1 MSFLAMDY
9 KNRDSSSVL
18 SDSSIN
24 TDHHW
29 MQRALKEARI
39 AFDNGEVPVGAVL
52 VSHGKLLA
60 SCHNQVEQL
69 ADATAHA
76 EMLALTAAMNSLGTK
91 YLPHATLYVT
101 LEPCVMCMGAIR
113 WAQIGR
119 VVYGAGESRFGYQ
132 HLAPQSP
139 HPACAIEGG
148 VLESEC
154 KELMQSFFELKR
166 TSGAVKGYKVNG

>member
-1 MSFLAMDY
+1 MGC
-9 KNRDSSSVL
+9 KNSISTSVC

-29 MQRALKEARI
+29 MKCALKEARM
-39 AFDNGEVPVGAVL
+39 AFDKGEVPVGAVL

-69 ADATAHA
+69 TDATAHA
-76 EMLALTAAMNSLGTK
+76 EMLAITAAMNSLGTK

-139 HPACAIEGG
+139 HPACAIKGG

-166 TSGAVKGYKVNG
+166 TPRADKGYKADS